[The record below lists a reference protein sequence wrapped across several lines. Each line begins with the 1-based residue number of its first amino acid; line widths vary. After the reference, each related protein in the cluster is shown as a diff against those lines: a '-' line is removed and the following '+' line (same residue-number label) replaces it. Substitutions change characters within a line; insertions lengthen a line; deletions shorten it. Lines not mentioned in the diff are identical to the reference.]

1 MAPPQVS
8 VIVPAYNAEVTI
20 ETALRSIL
28 RQSYSDL
35 EIIVV
40 DDASDDRT
48 SLVLEEI
55 RDSRIRLLRH
65 HRNGGAAAARNTGIR
80 NAKGKYVAFLD
91 ADDEWLP
98 EKLREQ
104 LEFLEVAPLD
114 TRTCCTSHFLER
126 SVGANTK
133 VIEQTPSADSFE
145 RLLLGCD
152 LSPGTTLLV
161 RRDSFDDV
169 GLFDESMRRLEDWD
183 WLLRYAQRFRIGLIR
198 TPLARI
204 RVTGAPVFQEVLN
217 ALQLLKD
224 KHLEA
229 VRARGEMNAR
239 KFKASLLLEQ
249 AAAHYRNGQTF
260 TAGLLVTRSIL
271 TFPFRNRQ
279 FFARMYDHSREA
291 AGWYPVVVPNPD
303 RRVLH
308 VITDLDVGGAE
319 RSLMSIA
326 LATGQRGWIPIVASL
341 MPGGLFAARLRNS
354 NIPVRQLGMK
364 RSRHALFGLLR
375 LAAMIRRERPA
386 VIQGWMY
393 HADLMATLALALSG
407 RWRKTKL
414 FWGVRCSDMNF
425 SKYDRQLWLVVRL
438 CVLLS
443 RLPHGVIAN
452 SDAGREVHR
461 RLGYRPKRFCV
472 VHNGIETDRFKVPQ
486 GTRAQVRRELGL
498 PPNAPV
504 IATVARLDPMKDYEC
519 FLAALERLP
528 GIDAL
533 AIGRGTE
540 NLPDRPKLHRLGP
553 REDIVEL
560 LAASDILVSSSAF
573 GEGFSNAI
581 AEGMAAGLAV
591 VATDIGDARH
601 VVGDA
606 GIIVRPRDPEA
617 LAAALKRLIEAPEA
631 RARLGA
637 LGRRRVENL
646 FSLESALVGFEN
658 AYLGVEPP
666 AAPVATAAPE
676 SGSE

>member
-1 MAPPQVS
+1 M
-8 VIVPAYNAEVTI
+8 
-20 ETALRSIL
+20 
-28 RQSYSDL
+28 
-35 EIIVV
+35 

-48 SLVLEEI
+48 ALVLGKIE
-55 RDSRIRLLRH
+55 DSRIHILRH
-65 HRNGGAAAARNTGIR
+65 HRNRGAAAARNTGIR
-80 NAKGKYVAFLD
+80 DAKGKYVAFLD

-114 TRTCCTSHFLER
+114 TRLCCTSHFLDR
-126 SVGANTK
+126 SVGSNTR
-133 VIEQTPSADSFE
+133 VIEQNPSANSFE

-152 LSPGTTLLV
+152 LSPGTTLLA

-183 WLLRYAQRFRIGLIR
+183 WLLRYAQHFRIGLIR

-204 RVTGAPVFQEVLN
+204 RVTGAPAFQEVLN
-217 ALQLLKD
+217 ALQHLKD
-224 KHLEA
+224 KHLET
-229 VRARGEMNAR
+229 VRVRGAINAR
-239 KFKASLLLEQ
+239 KFKSSLLLEQ
-249 AAAHYRNGQTF
+249 AAANYRNGRTF

-271 TFPFRNRQ
+271 SFPFRNRQ

-291 AGWYPVVVPNPD
+291 TGWYPIVVPNQD

-326 LATGQRGWIPIVASL
+326 PATTHRGWVPTVASL
-341 MPGGLFAARLRNS
+341 MPGGFFAERLRKANV
-354 NIPVRQLGMK
+354 PVRQLGMK
-364 RSRHALFGLLR
+364 RSSHALLGLLR
-375 LAAMIRRERPA
+375 LAAVIRRERP
-386 VIQGWMY
+386 VIIQSWMY

-414 FWGVRCSDMNF
+414 FWGVRCSDMDF
-425 SKYDRQLWLVVRL
+425 SKYDPQLRIVFRL
-438 CVLLS
+438 CALLS

-452 SDAGREVHR
+452 SDAGREVHQ
-461 RLGYRPKRFCV
+461 RLGYKPKRFYV
-472 VHNGIETDRFKVPQ
+472 VHNGIETGRFKVPQ
-486 GTRAQVRRELGL
+486 GTRSQVRRELGL
-498 PPNAPV
+498 PPNGPV

-540 NLPDRPKLHRLGP
+540 NLPDRPRLRRLGQ
-553 REDIVEL
+553 RDDIVEL

-581 AEGMAAGLAV
+581 AEGMAAGLPV
-591 VATDIGDARH
+591 VATDIGDARCM
-601 VVGDA
+601 VGDA

-617 LAAALKRLIEAPEA
+617 LAAALKRLIEAPET

-637 LGRRRVENL
+637 LGRRRVEEL
-646 FSLESALVGFEN
+646 FSVESALMGFEN
-658 AYLGVEPP
+658 AYLGVDPP
-666 AAPVATAAPE
+666 TTRR
-676 SGSE
+676 